1 MQSHMYCA
9 YVQNPHSS
17 VFPGTFLLFSG
28 NQKINLYSNPV
39 FLEHQFAMN
48 AAESATSWILFC
60 NYCKTDN
67 TRAQQMQVSCLRTVN
82 VDFPKSSYKSIF
94 SCNSDAKYFQDGLLQ
109 RNFSRADSGWVK
121 CWWNTA
127 EIQCFAPLDGIIVQT
142 YAVTWLWYA
151 EIFPHFHN
159 FEHSLTQ
166 ASPILTK
173 HQ

>member
-60 NYCKTDN
+60 NYCKTNN

-127 EIQCFAPLDGIIVQT
+127 EIQCVLLLMMALQSRPMQLPDCGMQKYFPISIILSTV
-142 YAVTWLWYA
+142 WPRHLP
-151 EIFPHFHN
+151 F
-159 FEHSLTQ
+159 
-166 ASPILTK
+166 
-173 HQ
+173 